1 MKLIHHVLSKKYL
14 FILIPGV
21 LLLAFVA
28 TLAVAF
34 VATQEKNPYDFE
46 LAFTEYSS
54 DGSIVGSVVPA
65 SCESNPVTNHRDGDC
80 HCTISAGVCTG
91 TNCVKN
97 ITWNTNLQVTYL
109 PVEMEV
115 NEVFDRSIPNTGTI
129 GYVIPIGGQTFRV
142 ARSDGAN
149 LCGVFVPGPARPSL
163 TIASAPD
170 SITPGQSSTLE
181 WAVADANTCT
191 ATGGWTGA
199 KTATNG
205 IHREVVSPDITTTYY
220 LSCDGAG
227 GNTMREATVTV
238 LPPVVTLT
246 ATPALLN
253 PGTAS
258 TLSWTVAGATSC
270 TATGGWSGAKA
281 AGDGT
286 HTQSVTPAITT
297 TYNLSCTGPSG
308 TSNDSTTVTLPT
320 GNITATSCI
329 IPADGTSCT
338 SVINWRANNFLGA
351 IRVLQDGMQF
361 SSVSPGIDINRAVTP
376 DTADFVLRDGG
387 SSFIDTAISN
397 VTCATRSMWTGIE
410 CLRLPEITL
419 NTESSLIRSGASTT
433 VTVTVNADYP
443 TSCRFISGLSNAFI
457 HSGTPSLQ
465 TYTFST
471 RTLTSQQNIV
481 IDCDSVAYRFVG
493 DGDTSVVDVVPIA
506 SEI

>member
-14 FILIPGV
+14 FIFIPGV
-21 LLLAFVA
+21 LFLGLAA
-28 TLAVAF
+28 TLVVAF
-34 VATQEKNPYDFE
+34 LVTQEKNPYDFE

-54 DGSIVGSVVPA
+54 DDSIVGSVVPA

-97 ITWNTNLQVTYL
+97 ITWNTNLHVTYL
-109 PVEMEV
+109 PVRMEV
-115 NEVFDRSIPNTGTI
+115 NEVFDRSIPNAGTI

-181 WAVADANTCT
+181 WTVADANTCT
-191 ATGGWTGA
+191 ATGGWSGA
-199 KTATNG
+199 KAAGDGTHTQSVTPA
-205 IHREVVSPDITTTYY
+205 VTTTYE

-227 GNTMREATVTV
+227 GNTTREATVTV

-258 TLSWTVAGATSC
+258 TLSWTIAGATSC
-270 TATGGWSGAKA
+270 TATGGWSGAKTA
-281 AGDGT
+281 SNGT
-286 HTQSVTPAITT
+286 HSQSVTPAVTT
-297 TYNLSCTGPSG
+297 TYDLSCTGPSG
-308 TSNDSTTVTLPT
+308 TTNDSVTVTLPT

-329 IPADGTSCT
+329 IPADGISCT
-338 SVINWRANNFLGA
+338 SVINWRANNFIGA

-361 SSVSPGIDINRAVTP
+361 SSVSPGTNVNRAVTP

-387 SSFIDTAISN
+387 SSFIDTALSN

-410 CLRLPEITL
+410 CLRLPDITL
-419 NTESSLIRSGASTT
+419 DTESSLIRSGASTT

-443 TSCRFISGLSNAFI
+443 TSCRFISGLSNVFR

-471 RTLTSQQNIV
+471 RTLTSQQI
-481 IDCDSVAYRFVG
+481 IEIECDSVTYTFVG
-493 DGDTSVVDVVPIA
+493 DTDSTLIDVVPIS